1 MTPEYKAEILVDKF
15 VKYTPADSELEY
27 PYAKECAILAV
38 NEILNEYPSQVPKDS
53 YEMERHLYWIE
64 VKKEIEKL

>member
-1 MTPEYKAEILVDKF
+1 MT
-15 VKYTPADSELEY
+15 
-27 PYAKECAILAV
+27 AKEKAKELYEKILYGFKHTIHVHTAKQISLIAV
-38 NEILNEYPSQVPKDS
+38 NEILNEYPSQCPKDS